1 MELDPAQRAS
11 MDSAWA
17 SADEAVK
24 QEDEMGPEL
33 IASKQLIASR
43 RLRFRFM
50 KHEAWENAL
59 FVHWPIDP
67 VLLKAQLPRGLE
79 PDVLDGSAW
88 IGLVLLTE
96 RGVSVTPAAGRR
108 IAPKIDHLGANIRT
122 YVTHKGIP
130 GIYFFSLECSSYFA
144 SLGARAAGIPYFP
157 ARMQRTVDIDSPLL
171 ALPQSDQSSA
181 SCFPW
186 PGSSTSPTEA
196 DGKAE
201 GPEDFVFQFSSER
214 CYSGQAVSARW
225 RLPGTD
231 MEESDLV
238 RGRWFTERYSVYA
251 AWPWGRGPLLL
262 RGDVEHPR
270 WPLQSAT
277 LDELSAE
284 QLLTSAGF
292 PELASV
298 ATVSENDNSSLT
310 VPHVCFSRGVGPV
323 DFWMLEPP

>member
-1 MELDPAQRAS
+1 MALDQELRAEL
-11 MDSAWA
+11 DSAWA
-17 SADEAVK
+17 AA
-24 QEDEMGPEL
+24 QERENGKEIIASREL
-33 IASKQLIASR
+33 IANR

-50 KHEAWENAL
+50 KHDAWENAL

-67 VLLKAQLPRGLE
+67 AILKAQLPRGLE
-79 PDVLDGSAW
+79 PDVLEGSAW

-96 RGVSVTPAAGRR
+96 RGVSATPAAGR
-108 IAPKIDHLGANIRT
+108 IFLPKIDHLGANIRT
-122 YVTHKGIP
+122 YVTHKGVP

-144 SLGARAAGIPYFP
+144 SLGARAGGIPYFP

-171 ALPQSDQSSA
+171 APPISDQSSA
-181 SCFPW
+181 RCFPW
-186 PGSSTSPTEA
+186 QGSSAPPPEA

-201 GPEDFVFQFSSER
+201 GPEDFVFQFRSER
-214 CYSGQAVSARW
+214 VYGGQVVSARW
-225 RLPGTD
+225 RLQDTE
-231 MEESDLV
+231 MEESDLE

-251 AWPWGRGPLLL
+251 AWPLGRGPLLL

-270 WPLQSAT
+270 WKLQPAT

-284 QLLTSAGF
+284 PLLTSAGF

-298 ATVSENDNSSLT
+298 ATFSKNNDSSLP